1 MRVAPL
7 AFIVLFVLL
16 VGATVGTTFLWVIA
30 ALSVIALCVL
40 IFFMARAKSFV
51 GPRVIAD
58 DVRERFE
65 AYGREEPDAE
75 AEARTVTIIP
85 NQDNL

>member
-16 VGATVGTTFLWVIA
+16 VGATVGTTFLWIIA
-30 ALSVIALCVL
+30 IISVIALCVL

-51 GPRVIAD
+51 GPRVLAD
-58 DVRERFE
+58 DVRERLE
-65 AYGREEPDAE
+65 SYGRNEPE
-75 AEARTVTIIP
+75 IESVTPATLVIP
-85 NQDNL
+85 QEDKS